1 MTTPPSVLV
10 LGGGPAGATSAA
22 VLARHG
28 AQVNLFEKSRFP
40 RHHVGESL
48 QPATFRLLD
57 QHLGIGGRFADAGF
71 ARKYGAVYVWGESRE
86 PWSVLFDD
94 RLERDLDGLD
104 EAGLLAGDYEH
115 AWQVDRATFDHMLLQ
130 AARDEGAQVT
140 ERAEA
145 TQILQEGG
153 RVVGAEVRL
162 PDGSTEEVRA
172 DFVLDCTG
180 QRCLVGRA
188 LGQTRL
194 VSDLQATATY
204 GYYDGAGGVPG
215 PLGRHVQVVVSTPE
229 GWAWFIPTSPTRTSV
244 GVVCNSR
251 EKLTRARFEEIV
263 AAADLPIAGGTPVEG
278 ERGPLR
284 FSRDWSFTHKRF
296 AGPGWF
302 LVGDAACFVDPILS
316 GGVDFAVREGCAVAL
331 AVLQAHDAAGPSAGE
346 VVARYD
352 QRLRA
357 EYRAYL
363 KLARYWYGNNRS
375 VDGLFWTAHESVHA
389 TNVATPMRAFVYL
402 TPGHYA
408 ADRHFK
414 VFARWQEEKMFRA
427 LGVDADALKAARA
440 DRS

>member
-1 MTTPPSVLV
+1 MPTSPSVLV
-10 LGGGPAGATSAA
+10 LGGGPAGATAAA

-28 AQVNLFEKSRFP
+28 ARVRLFEKSSFP

-48 QPATFRLLD
+48 QPASFRLLD
-57 QHLGIGGRFADAGF
+57 EHLGIGQRFAEAGF

-94 RLERDLDGLD
+94 RLERDVHGLD
-104 EAGLLAGDYEH
+104 EAALLAGDYEH
-115 AWQVDRATFDHMLLQ
+115 AWQVDRATFDHMLLT
-130 AARDEGAQVT
+130 AAREQGADVT

-145 TQILQEGG
+145 TRILRDGA
-153 RVVGAEVRL
+153 RVVGAEIRL
-162 PDGSTEEVRA
+162 PGGDIEEVRA
-172 DFVLDCTG
+172 DVVLDCTG
-180 QRCLVGRA
+180 QRCMVGRA

-215 PLGRHVQVVVSTPE
+215 PLGRHVQLVVSTPD

-251 EKLTRARFEEIV
+251 EKLTLERFE
-263 AAADLPIAGGTPVEG
+263 AAIQEAGLPIDTGTLVPG

-302 LVGDAACFVDPILS
+302 LVGDAACFVDPVLS
-316 GGVDFAVREGCAVAL
+316 GGVDFAVRGGCAAAL
-331 AVLQAHDAAGPSAGE
+331 AILQGHDEQGPSMGE
-346 VVARYD
+346 ATARYD

-375 VDGLFWTAHESVHA
+375 VDGLFWTAHDAVNA

-402 TPGHYA
+402 TTGHYA

-427 LGVDADALKAARA
+427 LGVDAAALKASRE
-440 DRS
+440 R

>member
-1 MTTPPSVLV
+1 MTSGPSVLV
-10 LGGGPAGATSAA
+10 LGGGPAGATAAA

-28 AQVNLFEKSRFP
+28 ARVRVFERSAFP

-57 QHLGIGGRFADAGF
+57 EHLGIGARFAAAGF

-86 PWSVLFDD
+86 PWTVLFDE
-94 RLERDLDGLD
+94 RLEQDLPDLD
-104 EAGLLAGDYEH
+104 EEGLLSGDYEH

-130 AARDEGAQVT
+130 AAREQGAVVT

-145 TQILQEGG
+145 TGILRDGH
-153 RVVGAEVRL
+153 RITGAEIRL
-162 PDGSTEEVRA
+162 PDGTTISETA

-180 QRCLVGRA
+180 QRCLIGRT

-204 GYYDGAGGVPG
+204 GYYDGAAGVSG
-215 PLGRHVQVVVSTPE
+215 PLGRHVQLVVSTPE
-229 GWAWFIPTSPTRTSV
+229 GWAWFIPTSPDRTSV
-244 GVVCNSR
+244 GVVCNRR
-251 EKLTRARFEEIV
+251 EKLSLDRFEAIV
-263 AAADLPIAGGTPVEG
+263 ADAGLPIGDGVLAAGET
-278 ERGPLR
+278 GPLR
-284 FSRDWSFTHKRF
+284 FARDWSFTHKRF

-316 GGVDFAVREGCAVAL
+316 GGVDFAVRGGCAAAL
-331 AVLQAHDAAGPSAGE
+331 AVLQAHGDAHASPGTVA
-346 VVARYD
+346 ARYD
-352 QRLRA
+352 RRLRA

-375 VDGLFWTAHESVHA
+375 VDGLFWTAHDSVHA
-389 TNVATPMRAFVYL
+389 TNISTPMRAFVYL
-402 TPGHYA
+402 TTGHHA

-427 LGVDADALKAARA
+427 LGVDADALREARTPTT
-440 DRS
+440 

>member
-1 MTTPPSVLV
+1 MPNPPSVLV
-10 LGGGPAGATSAA
+10 LGGGPAGATAAA

-28 AQVNLFEKSRFP
+28 AQVRLFERTRFP

-48 QPATFRLLD
+48 QPASFRLLD
-57 QHLGIGGRFADAGF
+57 EHLGIGPRFAAAGF

-94 RLERDLDGLD
+94 RLERDLADLD
-104 EAGLLAGDYEH
+104 EAGLLSGDYEH
-115 AWQVDRATFDHMLLQ
+115 AWQVDRATFDHMLLD
-130 AARDEGAQVT
+130 AAREQGARVT

-145 TQILQEGG
+145 TRILQEGG
-153 RVVGAEVRL
+153 RVVGAEIRL
-162 PDGSTEEVRA
+162 PDGTLEEMRA
-172 DFVLDCTG
+172 DTVLDCTG
-180 QRCLVGRA
+180 QRCMIGRA

-204 GYYDGAGGVPG
+204 GYYDHAGGVPG
-215 PLGRHVQVVVSTPE
+215 ALGRHVQLVVSTPE

-251 EKLTRARFEEIV
+251 ERLPLARFEAIV
-263 AAADLPIAGGTPVEG
+263 AAADLPIAGGHLVDG

-284 FSRDWSFTHKRF
+284 FSRDWSFTHRRF

-316 GGVDFAVREGCAVAL
+316 GGVDFAVRGGCAAAL
-331 AVLQAHDAAGPSAGE
+331 AVLQGSEAGGPSMPEIA
-346 VVARYD
+346 ARYD

-389 TNVATPMRAFVYL
+389 TSVATPMRAFVYL
-402 TPGHYA
+402 TTGHYA

-414 VFARWQEEKMFRA
+414 VFAQWQEQKMFRA
-427 LGVDADALKAARA
+427 LGVDAAALKATR
-440 DRS
+440 DR